1 MLSTQLMQLEISK
14 LKSLPPL
21 PGESASILTALN
33 DPDIE
38 LEELV
43 DLLSTSPILVG
54 RLLGLANSAYF
65 GYPGTVTNL
74 KVAIINVLGLKLVK
88 SLSLSILLG
97 TALGSR
103 RCRHFEPERFWLNT
117 LLTAVS
123 AQEIAILLKQEPL
136 LEPSLAYT
144 SGILLHIGLLAAV
157 HVYPEQMEQL
167 LRLEKKD
174 GLTLGELM
182 VQYYTIDQYE
192 MGGYLLERWGL
203 PDVFQQV
210 VKHYMDADYQGEVLP
225 MISLLKLASV
235 LVRMMRHDKEEMPSE
250 GLDLMQALAIKES
263 EILSIKVDL
272 CERMD
277 DLNALVKTMIG
288 K

>member
-1 MLSTQLMQLEISK
+1 MSSTQLMQLEISK
-14 LKSLPPL
+14 LKNLPPL
-21 PGESASILTALN
+21 PEESARILTALN

-38 LEELV
+38 LEKLV

-97 TALGSR
+97 TALDSSQ
-103 RCRHFEPERFWLNT
+103 CSHFEPERFWLNT

-123 AQEIAILLKQEPL
+123 AQKLAVLIKQKSL
-136 LEPSLAYT
+136 DPSLAYT

-167 LRLEKKD
+167 LLLEKKD
-174 GLTLGELM
+174 ELTLGGLM
-182 VQYYTIDQYE
+182 AQYHMIDQYE
-192 MGGYLLERWGL
+192 VGGYLLERWKL

-210 VKHYMDADYQGEVLP
+210 VKHYMDAGYQGEVLP
-225 MISLLKLASV
+225 MISLLKLANV
-235 LVRMMRHDKEEMPSE
+235 LVRMIRHDKESISSE
-250 GLDLMQALAIKES
+250 GFALMQTLSIKEP
-263 EILSIKVDL
+263 EILSIKV
-272 CERMD
+272 EISEKMD
-277 DLNALVKTMIG
+277 DLNALVKTMTG

>member
-1 MLSTQLMQLEISK
+1 MSSTQLMQLEISK
-14 LKSLPPL
+14 LKNLPPL
-21 PGESASILTALN
+21 PEESARILTALN

-38 LEELV
+38 LEKLV

-74 KVAIINVLGLKLVK
+74 KIAIINILGLKLVK

-97 TALGSR
+97 TALDSSR
-103 RCRHFEPERFWLNT
+103 CSHFEPERFWLNT

-123 AQEIAILLKQEPL
+123 AQKLAVLIKQEYL
-136 LEPSLAYT
+136 DPSLAYT

-167 LRLEKKD
+167 LLLEKKD
-174 GLTLGELM
+174 EFTLGELM
-182 VQYYTIDQYE
+182 VQYHTIDQYE
-192 MGGYLLERWGL
+192 MGGYLLERWKL

-210 VKHYMDADYQGEVLP
+210 VKYYMDSDYQGEVLP
-225 MISLLKLASV
+225 MISLLKLANV
-235 LVRMMRHDKEEMPSE
+235 LVRMMRHDDEGIPRE
-250 GLDLMQALAIKES
+250 GLALMQTLAIKES
-263 EILSIKVDL
+263 EILSIKV
-272 CERMD
+272 EISEKMD
-277 DLNALVKTMIG
+277 DLNALVKTMTG

>member
-1 MLSTQLMQLEISK
+1 MSSTQLMQLEISK
-14 LKSLPPL
+14 LKNLPPL
-21 PGESASILTALN
+21 PEESARILTALN

-38 LEELV
+38 LEKLV

-65 GYPGTVTNL
+65 GYPGTVTSL

-88 SLSLSILLG
+88 SLSLSVLLG
-97 TALGSR
+97 TALDSR
-103 RCRHFEPERFWLNT
+103 RCSHFEPERFWLNT

-123 AQEIAILLKQEPL
+123 TQKLAMLIKQESL
-136 LEPSLAYT
+136 DPSLAYT

-167 LRLEKKD
+167 LLLEKKD
-174 GLTLGELM
+174 EFTLDELM
-182 VQYYTIDQYE
+182 VQGYAIDQYQV
-192 MGGYLLERWGL
+192 GGYLLERWKL

-225 MISLLKLASV
+225 MISLLKLANV
-235 LVRMMRHDKEEMPSE
+235 LVRMMRHDDEAISRE
-250 GLDLMQALAIKES
+250 GLALMQTLGIKKS
-263 EILSIKVDL
+263 GILSIKV
-272 CERMD
+272 EISEKMD
-277 DLNALVKTMIG
+277 DLNALVKSMTG

>member
-1 MLSTQLMQLEISK
+1 MSSTQLMQLEISK
-14 LKSLPPL
+14 LKNLPPL
-21 PGESASILTALN
+21 PRESARILTALN

-38 LEELV
+38 LEKLV
-43 DLLSTSPILVG
+43 ELLSTSPILVG

-65 GYPGTVTNL
+65 GYPSTVTSL

-97 TALGSR
+97 TALDSSR
-103 RCRHFEPERFWLNT
+103 CSHFESERFWLNT

-123 AQEIAILLKQEPL
+123 AQKIATLLKQES

-167 LRLEKKD
+167 LLLEKKD
-174 GLTLGELM
+174 ELTLGELM
-182 VQYYTIDQYE
+182 AQYHTIDQYE

-225 MISLLKLASV
+225 MISLLKLANV
-235 LVRMMRHDKEEMPSE
+235 LVKMMRHDKEGIPSE
-250 GLDLMQALAIKES
+250 GLALMQALAIKES
-263 EILSIKVDL
+263 EILSIKVDV
-272 CERMD
+272 CEKMD